1 MYRLRLFGGASLEGP
16 SGPLTGRAVQPRN
29 LALLALLAVAGRSGC
44 SRDKLIG
51 LLWPE
56 SDEER
61 GRHHLSQSLYLL
73 RKALG
78 QEAIPSIGD
87 SVGLELDLVRT
98 DVGAF
103 QDALDRGELQVAEEL
118 YSGPFL
124 DGVYVKDAAGFEEWV
139 DGERRR
145 LASAYSQALEA
156 LATAAV
162 TTGDHAAAIRWWE
175 RLLAQDPFNSA
186 TVVQLMQALA
196 ARGDPANAIQVAR
209 EHERLLSEEFD
220 LALPAEVVSLS
231 EELRNSVAGVQ
242 AGRESAVQRRE
253 GSPLPPPPGTASRSE
268 WRPRRAGAGQF
279 AAAALVVA
287 LALIVGWSALS
298 SPGEPPVPIQNS
310 VMVFPFNNVSGE
322 PELEDL
328 ALWAGWQM
336 EVALASVDGFRVF
349 GSRDVDPIRRE
360 LRGTDSLEGQSL
372 ATAMVEFVG
381 ADHQLRS
388 SLYAHSDSVTLET
401 RLVAFP
407 SFEVVVARGATVHRE
422 GLEEAIQLLAD
433 SLQVATATRFGLL
446 PMHLESYGRGSSFD
460 AWKEVDTARKL
471 WAEDRNGEALA
482 HLWTAL
488 EIDPTYDAAVGLAMI
503 WSANFG
509 EFARADSL
517 YRSLNRRITAA
528 SEHQRWQLA
537 VATAL
542 LRRDRVAL
550 LDAFRERTE
559 RVPVLSSFEH
569 QASGAMRVQRPAECI
584 AALDNVP
591 VNEAGA
597 GTFIRYAVCHHG
609 LGEYGSA
616 VRRARQGLEQSPDDR
631 YLRYQA
637 ARSEAALGRPGEA
650 VEFAEE
656 ILRRPAS
663 AGQSDAYSEDERFE
677 YLVGLGLELDAH
689 GHPAASANVLASA
702 VEWYAER
709 YRETTRAA
717 DRWRLARAQYAS
729 RRWEHAAEHF
739 ASLTPEELLAD
750 SLLFRHNI
758 DVSLLGYRGTLAA
771 RLGDDETARRIDGE
785 LAALDRPLLWG
796 HADYWRSAIAAVRGD
811 RDAGAEHLET
821 AIQKGLFARQWGT
834 EYPKWDY
841 HIDPDFR
848 PLLDYP
854 PFEELVAPRG

>member
-1 MYRLRLFGGASLEGP
+1 
-16 SGPLTGRAVQPRN
+16 
-29 LALLALLAVAGRSGC
+29 
-44 SRDKLIG
+44 
-51 LLWPE
+51 
-56 SDEER
+56 
-61 GRHHLSQSLYLL
+61 
-73 RKALG
+73 
-78 QEAIPSIGD
+78 
-87 SVGLELDLVRT
+87 
-98 DVGAF
+98 
-103 QDALDRGELQVAEEL
+103 
-118 YSGPFL
+118 
-124 DGVYVKDAAGFEEWV
+124 
-139 DGERRR
+139 
-145 LASAYSQALEA
+145 
-156 LATAAV
+156 
-162 TTGDHAAAIRWWE
+162 
-175 RLLAQDPFNSA
+175 
-186 TVVQLMQALA
+186 
-196 ARGDPANAIQVAR
+196 
-209 EHERLLSEEFD
+209 
-220 LALPAEVVSLS
+220 
-231 EELRNSVAGVQ
+231 
-242 AGRESAVQRRE
+242 
-253 GSPLPPPPGTASRSE
+253 
-268 WRPRRAGAGQF
+268 
-279 AAAALVVA
+279 
-287 LALIVGWSALS
+287 
-298 SPGEPPVPIQNS
+298 
-310 VMVFPFNNVSGE
+310 MVFPFNNVSGE

-328 ALWAGWQM
+328 ARWAGWQM

-360 LRGTDSLEGQSL
+360 LRRTDSLEGQSL

-407 SFEVVVARGATVHRE
+407 SFEVVVARGATVHRDD
-422 GLEEAIQLLAD
+422 LEEAIQLLAD

-446 PMHLESYGRGSSFD
+446 PMHLESYGRGSSFA
-460 AWKEVDTARKL
+460 AWGEVDTARRL

-488 EIDPTYDAAVGLAMI
+488 EIDSTYDAAVGLAMI

-569 QASGAMRVQRPAECI
+569 QASGAAMVQRPTECI
-584 AALDNVP
+584 SALDNVP
-591 VNEAGA
+591 VNEARA
-597 GTFIRYAVCHHG
+597 GTFTRYAVCHHG

-616 VRRARQGLEQSPDDR
+616 VRRARQGLDQSPDDR
-631 YLRYQA
+631 FLRYQA
-637 ARSEAALGRPGEA
+637 ARSEAALGRPAEA
-650 VEFAEE
+650 VKFAEE
-656 ILRRPAS
+656 VLRRPAS
-663 AGQSDAYSEDERFE
+663 AGKSDADT
-677 YLVGLGLELDAH
+677 
-689 GHPAASANVLASA
+689 SADVLARA
-702 VEWYAER
+702 VQWYTDR
-709 YRETTRAA
+709 VRETGRAA
-717 DRWRLARAQYAS
+717 DRWRLARAQHAAGS
-729 RRWEHAAEHF
+729 WGQAAEHF
-739 ASLTPEELLAD
+739 ALLTPGDLLAD

-771 RLGDDETARRIDGE
+771 RLGDDETALRIDGE

-811 RDAGAEHLET
+811 REAAAEHLAS

-854 PFEELVAPRG
+854 TFRELVGPRG

>member
-16 SGPLTGRAVQPRN
+16 SGSVTGRAVQPRN
-29 LALLALLAVAGRSGC
+29 LALLAFLAVAGRSGC

-51 LLWPE
+51 LLWPD
-56 SDEER
+56 SDEDR

-73 RKALG
+73 RKGLG

-87 SVGLELDLVRT
+87 SVGLDFDLVRT

-103 QDALDRGELQVAEEL
+103 QDALARGDLQVADEL

-145 LASAYSQALEA
+145 LASAYSQALES
-156 LATAAV
+156 LATEAV
-162 TTGDHAAAIRWWE
+162 KTGDYAAAIRWWE
-175 RLLAQDPFNSA
+175 RLLAQDPYNSA

-209 EHERLLSEEFD
+209 EHERLLSQEFD
-220 LALPAEVVSLS
+220 LALPAEVVSLA
-231 EELRNSVAGVQ
+231 EELRKADAGVQ
-242 AGRESAVQRRE
+242 GGPDGRVRSRIESSLSSAVRVEGPRPQRSRR
-253 GSPLPPPPGTASRSE
+253 PGV
-268 WRPRRAGAGQF
+268 GQL
-279 AAAALVVA
+279 AVAALVVA

-298 SPGEPPVPIQNS
+298 SPEEPPAPIQNS

-328 ALWAGWQM
+328 ARWAGWQM

-360 LRGTDSLEGQSL
+360 LRRTDSLEGQSL

-407 SFEVVVARGATVHRE
+407 SFEVVVARGATVHRDD
-422 GLEEAIQLLAD
+422 LEEAIQLLAD

-446 PMHLESYGRGSSFD
+446 PMHLESYGRGSSFA
-460 AWKEVDTARKL
+460 AWGEVDTARRL

-488 EIDPTYDAAVGLAMI
+488 EIDSTYDAAVGLAMI

-569 QASGAMRVQRPAECI
+569 QASGAAMVQRPTECI
-584 AALDNVP
+584 SALDNVP
-591 VNEAGA
+591 VNEARA
-597 GTFIRYAVCHHG
+597 GTFTRYAVCHHG

-616 VRRARQGLEQSPDDR
+616 VRRARQGLDQSPDDR
-631 YLRYQA
+631 FLRYQA
-637 ARSEAALGRPGEA
+637 ARSEAALGRPAEA
-650 VEFAEE
+650 VKFAEE
-656 ILRRPAS
+656 VLRRPAS
-663 AGQSDAYSEDERFE
+663 AGKSDAFSEAERFE
-677 YLVGLGLELDAH
+677 YLVDLGLELAAH
-689 GHPAASANVLASA
+689 GHPDTSADVLARA
-702 VEWYAER
+702 VQWYTDR
-709 YRETTRAA
+709 VRETGRAA
-717 DRWRLARAQYAS
+717 DRWRLARAQHAAGS
-729 RRWEHAAEHF
+729 WGQAAEHF
-739 ASLTPEELLAD
+739 ALLTPGDLLAD

-771 RLGDDETARRIDGE
+771 RLGDDETALRIDGE

-811 RDAGAEHLET
+811 REAAAEHLAS

-854 PFEELVAPRG
+854 TFRELVGPRG